1 MQQPLLNES
10 FATELLM
17 QMIAIESTTCNESR
31 RADLLEE
38 SIGRYGESYGFRTDR
53 IGNNLVFQSTSC
65 NSAYNSSASCKT
77 DTPTLLMVSHIDTVP
92 AAKDYSFPPSEPF
105 IKDNKLFGLGTN
117 DDGGSVVCMVTAALN
132 YFLKCKENNPDKDCR
147 EDKNNVN
154 LILVL
159 SAEEEKSG
167 SNGLS
172 LVLDKFRDWE
182 KEDGRF
188 RYPDFA
194 IIGEPT
200 GLKMA
205 AGERGLLVIDCV
217 AKGKAGHAARDEGDN
232 AIYKAIDDINIL
244 RSLSL
249 PKRSPLFGDVKITTT
264 IFNGGTLHNI
274 VPGEAKF
281 TVDMRTTECYSN
293 RELVDIISSLL
304 QSSVTAR
311 NLNNKTSVTP
321 QENHFG
327 KLLLN
332 AGALAGLDS
341 FLSPTTSD
349 WMRLD
354 IPAVKVGPGDSA
366 RSHKADEYITKDEIV
381 KGIELYSSYI
391 DELNKLI

>member
-1 MQQPLLNES
+1 MANMQQLLLNES

-17 QMIAIESTTCNESR
+17 QMIAIESLTCNENR
-31 RADLLEE
+31 RADFLEKTL
-38 SIGRYGESYGFRTDR
+38 GRYGERYGFRTDR
-53 IGNNLVFQSTSC
+53 IGNNLVFQSIYC
-65 NSAYNSSASCKT
+65 NSDA
-77 DTPTLLMVSHIDTVP
+77 PTMLMVSHIDTVP
-92 AAKDYSFPPSEPF
+92 AAKDYSFPPTEPF
-105 IKDNKLFGLGTN
+105 IKEDRIYGLGTN
-117 DDGGSVVCMVTAALN
+117 DDGGSVVCMLTAALN
-132 YFLKCKENNPDKDCR
+132 YFSKCKDYNPDKDCR
-147 EDKNNVN
+147 EEKRGIN
-154 LILVL
+154 LILAL

-172 LVLDKFRDWE
+172 LVLQKFREWE
-182 KEDGRF
+182 KEEVNF

-194 IIGEPT
+194 IVGEPT
-200 GLKMA
+200 GLRMA

-217 AKGKAGHAARDEGDN
+217 AKGKAGHAARDEGEN

-244 RSLSL
+244 RRLSL
-249 PKRSPLFGDVKITTT
+249 PKQSPLFGDVKITTT
-264 IFNGGTLHNI
+264 IFTGGTLHNI

-281 TVDMRTTECYSN
+281 TVDIRTTECYSN
-293 RELVDIISSLL
+293 KELVEIISGML

-321 QENHFG
+321 LDNCFG

-332 AGALAGLDS
+332 AGALLGLDS

-366 RSHKADEYITKDEIV
+366 RSHKADEYIAKDEIV
-381 KGIELYSSYI
+381 KGINLYSSYI